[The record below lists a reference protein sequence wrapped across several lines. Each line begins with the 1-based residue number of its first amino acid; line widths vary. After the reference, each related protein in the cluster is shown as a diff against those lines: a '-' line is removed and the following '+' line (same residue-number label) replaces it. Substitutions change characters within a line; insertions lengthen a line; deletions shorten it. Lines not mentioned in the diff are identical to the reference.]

1 MSSSA
6 GLLRALGVALA
17 LACSACATDR
27 EAQRPVARVSKSRP
41 VVFAYGTPDGKI
53 FGSETTRG
61 RVTAVLFVTTFDLS
75 SQVMARRLDDVIRRH
90 RPRANA
96 GAIVLEA
103 PDHGTLAEVFRDT
116 LGLSYPVGLAL
127 SPGVQAE
134 GPFGRIDRV
143 PSLFVLD
150 RDGRLVFEAAG
161 VLTSAEIE
169 RALARGAPAP

>member
-1 MSSSA
+1 MSRARS
-6 GLLRALGVALA
+6 LRALSAALV
-17 LACSACATDR
+17 LSCVACASDPATD
-27 EAQRPVARVSKSRP
+27 PVAPRAAPGRRIT
-41 VVFAYGTPDGKI
+41 FAFGTPDGHI

-75 SQVMARRLDDVIRRH
+75 SQVMARRLDDVIRRF

-96 GAIVLEA
+96 GAVVLEA

-127 SPGVQAE
+127 SPGVQE
-134 GPFGRIDRV
+134 SGPFGRIDRV

-150 RDGRLVFEAAG
+150 RDGRLVSESAG
-161 VLTSAEIE
+161 VLTAGEIE
-169 RALARGAPAP
+169 DALRAAAPSH

>member
-1 MSSSA
+1 MISSA
-6 GLLRALGVALA
+6 GLQRALAAALV
-17 LACSACATDR
+17 LACAACAADHA
-27 EAQRPVARVSKSRP
+27 AQRPTPRVSRGRP
-41 VVFAYGTPDGKI
+41 IVFAFGTPEGKI

-75 SQVMARRLDDVIRRH
+75 SQVMARRLDDVVRRH

-103 PDHGTLAEVFRDT
+103 PDHATLAEVFRDT

-161 VLTSAEIE
+161 VLTAAEIE
-169 RALARGAPAP
+169 SALARARTP